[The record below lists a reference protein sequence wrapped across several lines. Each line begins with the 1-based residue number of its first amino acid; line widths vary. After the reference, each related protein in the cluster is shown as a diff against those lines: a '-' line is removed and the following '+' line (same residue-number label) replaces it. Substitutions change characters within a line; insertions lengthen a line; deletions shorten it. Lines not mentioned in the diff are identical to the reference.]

1 MGSERHELSLGAA
14 PASVPLMTRPRG
26 QSPVMRSPPA
36 VRKPLRVWLRAALR
50 PAFAVVGL
58 GMLVLL
64 VRDAGARELLRVL
77 SRAAPWLPLVIALEL
92 ARLSLDA
99 VATWVAYGNRA
110 RDVPFRSLL
119 RAQLISTV
127 VSTLAPAGRV
137 AGEATKAALVS
148 PYTGGATAMAA
159 AATSQ
164 AAALVST
171 GLISI
176 PCAVAAYLMT
186 GPSWL
191 TLALGVHMVVLVLAG
206 ASMRAGMRARG
217 LGAWL
222 KRRFHRIAP
231 HTETFQES
239 ARSSGLLPV
248 RPILATLLGRLLQVV
263 QYGVLAVAVGID
275 VTVVG
280 ALVAQGLN
288 LVALAVGALVPGQFG
303 VSDGAFALSARAF
316 GTTAAKAMSIALI
329 AHAMQVL
336 FVLVGALTPLVWR
349 TPGGER

>member
-1 MGSERHELSLGAA
+1 MGSERHELSLEA
-14 PASVPLMTRPRG
+14 PAGVPLTARASEPL
-26 QSPVMRSPPA
+26 PA
-36 VRKPLRVWLRAALR
+36 PDGPLAARKPMRARVQAVLR
-50 PAFAVVGL
+50 PAFAVLGL

-64 VRDAGARELLRVL
+64 VRNVGAEELRKVL
-77 SRAAPWLPLVIALEL
+77 TRAAPWLPLVFALEL
-92 ARLSLDA
+92 GRLSLDA
-99 VATWVAYGNRA
+99 LATWVAYGGRA
-110 RDVPFRSLL
+110 RQVPFRSMF

-164 AAALVST
+164 AASLVST

-176 PCAVAAYLMT
+176 PCALAAYVMT

-206 ASMRAGMRARG
+206 ASMRAGMRAHR

-222 KRRFHRIAP
+222 KRRFHRIAT
-231 HTETFQES
+231 HTEVFQES
-239 ARSSGLLPV
+239 ARSSALLPT
-248 RPILATLLGRLLQVV
+248 RPILATLLGRVLQVV
-263 QYGVLAVAVGID
+263 QYGVLAAAVGID

-288 LVALAVGALVPGQFG
+288 LVALAVGTLVPGQFG
-303 VSDGAFALSARAF
+303 VSDGAFALSAKAF
-316 GTTAAKAMSIALI
+316 GTTAAKTMSIALI

-336 FVLVGALTPLVWR
+336 FVLIGALTPLVWR
-349 TPGGER
+349 ARQQPT